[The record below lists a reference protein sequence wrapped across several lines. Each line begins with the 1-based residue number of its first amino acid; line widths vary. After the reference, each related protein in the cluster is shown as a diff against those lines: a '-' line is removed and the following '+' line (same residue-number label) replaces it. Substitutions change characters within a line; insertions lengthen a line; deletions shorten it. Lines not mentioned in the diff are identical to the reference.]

1 MAKTYYD
8 SQYDQDS
15 IIHSYSMGM
24 SAPFDSRAVV
34 DTTQDLY
41 TKSTFKYAELYVGMV
56 VVTLDT
62 NDIYVL
68 SVKPKATVSSSKWPD
83 AIVWKKIGDVNFEP
97 EDYLSYYQEQLG
109 ARVVDSFDELLSPS
123 LESPFA
129 GMFGVVKVSAESE
142 SESDESGLYVLT
154 REPNTTASNWYRILG
169 GSGSGNADSGLDV
182 TEVITSDGS
191 APASGTGFSINSNDP
206 DAIVEEVYVD
216 DYLHAGVYYTSKGIN
231 SSKDNGG
238 SELEGVSSITLSNG
252 GSSWIKLTHS
262 GVMRINIEDDS
273 LGFTAENIVGLITND
288 HEYINPYEGH
298 AYPGSQLSFSLGSG
312 DMIKFNVDVDFA
324 GFTETRDDDPTEY
337 VFGSTGS
344 TFSDLDFYTTD
355 VLPTVYAYADGEAVR
370 VLTEG
375 DKDELINMISEATN
389 FTPITDTQSRNL
401 F

>member
-129 GMFGVVKVSAESE
+129 GMFGVV
-142 SESDESGLYVLT
+142 
-154 REPNTTASNWYRILG
+154 
-169 GSGSGNADSGLDV
+169 
-182 TEVITSDGS
+182 
-191 APASGTGFSINSNDP
+191 
-206 DAIVEEVYVD
+206 
-216 DYLHAGVYYTSKGIN
+216 GI
-231 SSKDNGG
+231 S
-238 SELEGVSSITLSNG
+238 
-252 GSSWIKLTHS
+252 
-262 GVMRINIEDDS
+262 
-273 LGFTAENIVGLITND
+273 
-288 HEYINPYEGH
+288 
-298 AYPGSQLSFSLGSG
+298 
-312 DMIKFNVDVDFA
+312 
-324 GFTETRDDDPTEY
+324 
-337 VFGSTGS
+337 
-344 TFSDLDFYTTD
+344 
-355 VLPTVYAYADGEAVR
+355 
-370 VLTEG
+370 
-375 DKDELINMISEATN
+375 
-389 FTPITDTQSRNL
+389 
-401 F
+401 